1 MEGDKGSGSPQ
12 ATQRSSSVMHGLTL
26 LMAIHHRRLGSLRGL
41 TPQRLSPKSRA
52 RGAFSDLDQMALNPL
67 RAAAGL
73 VGTASRAQSL
83 VEESSGG
90 LGPWGGS
97 GQAREAPGPWLRA
110 SVCTEDGQ
118 QPPLVQ
124 VGVYAPQA
132 GTVGGQAGSPRWS
145 ALGFGPWLHVGLHQI
160 WGRAVL

>member
-1 MEGDKGSGSPQ
+1 MLGTGQAARMEGDKGSGFPQ

-52 RGAFSDLDQMALNPL
+52 RGALSDLDQMALNPL

-83 VEESSGG
+83 AEESSRG

-97 GQAREAPGPWLRA
+97 GQAREAPRPWLRA

-118 QPPLVQ
+118 QPPLVPSRC
-124 VGVYAPQA
+124 VCSSGRDSRWPSGEPTLVSSGV
-132 GTVGGQAGSPRWS
+132 
-145 ALGFGPWLHVGLHQI
+145 
-160 WGRAVL
+160 